1 MKKLKISG
9 IGCAL
14 IDYLYNNISFTSTEI
29 QPYFSRK
36 EGDGGISPGKLVFRD
51 ELESFAGETY
61 EEILR
66 RITGSKTPDAK
77 NIGGP
82 AIVSMI
88 HLAQMLEQK
97 ADIRF
102 IGALGK
108 DKTGNDLLH
117 FIKKTPLQPDYLQFF
132 DAPTPFTHVL
142 SDPEFNEGEGERTF
156 INNIGA
162 ADELKLPGNDFYN
175 ADICV
180 FGGTALVPHIHDS
193 LDEHLHR
200 ARSKGAFTV
209 VNTVYDF
216 RNQKNAPDFPWPL
229 GKGHA
234 AIPMIDLLI
243 MDMEEALKISGKG
256 DGDSAMEFFIRLGS
270 KAVVITQGAEDIRV
284 FASDEIFSNSVN
296 MTFPVSQKAKSD
308 LKCSGVRGDTTGCGD
323 NFAGGMI
330 TSLAEQLINSPGAKP
345 DIVDMIRMGRASG
358 GFACF
363 YLGGTYF
370 EENAGEK
377 RQKVNRY
384 LD

>member
-1 MKKLKISG
+1 MEKLKISG
-9 IGCAL
+9 IGCTL
-14 IDYLYNNISFTSTEI
+14 IDYLYNNISFTAPEI
-29 QPYFSRK
+29 QPYLSRTD
-36 EGDGGISPGKLVFRD
+36 GDGGISPGKLVFSD
-51 ELESFAGETY
+51 ELENFAGETY
-61 EEILR
+61 EEILAI
-66 RITGSKTPDAK
+66 ITGGKKPDAK

-97 ADIRF
+97 ADIHF

-108 DKTGNDLLH
+108 DKTGNDLLD

-142 SDPEFNEGEGERTF
+142 SDPVFNKGEGERTF

-162 ADELKLPGNDFYN
+162 AYALKSPGNDFYN

-193 LDEHLHR
+193 LDEHLHK
-200 ARSKGAFTV
+200 ARSKGAITV

-216 RNQKNAPDFPWPL
+216 RNQKIAPDSQWPL
-229 GKGHA
+229 GKGHSS
-234 AIPMIDLLI
+234 IPLIDLLI
-243 MDMEEALKISGKG
+243 MDLEEALKISGKN
-256 DGDSAMEFFIRLGS
+256 DGDSAMEYFIRQGS
-270 KAVVITQGAEDIRV
+270 KAIVITQGADDIRV
-284 FASDEIFSNSVN
+284 YASEQIYSNSIKQS
-296 MTFPVSQKAKSD
+296 FPVSQKAKSD
-308 LKCSGVRGDTTGCGD
+308 IKCPGVRGDTTGCGD

-330 TSLAEQLINSPGAKP
+330 TSLAEQLINSPGSKP
-345 DIVDMIRMGRASG
+345 DMVEMIRWGRASG
-358 GFACF
+358 GFACL

-370 EENAGEK
+370 EEKAGEK
-377 RQKVNRY
+377 REKVKRY